1 MRSLDIAVIIAY
13 FAAVIAVGLLL
24 AGRQRDASDYFLGHR
39 GLPWW
44 ALMFSV
50 VATETSALTVISVPG
65 LAARGNLTFLQI
77 AFGYLVGRIG
87 VAALLLP
94 GYFQGTQDTAYQRL
108 EHRFGRAARRTAS
121 GVFLFTRALADCVR
135 IFATAIPLAIITHW
149 SLPVGIVAIG
159 FVTLVY
165 TWVGGLRAVV
175 WVDVIQLGVYLLGGI
190 ATLIVATH
198 LSGGIDAF
206 GRAWDAGKLRAF
218 DFSFAFTKT
227 YTFWGGVIGGALLSA
242 ASHGTDHLIVQ
253 RLLAARNLKDAQ
265 RALIGSGV
273 FIIAQFALFLL
284 VGTSLWLAGAD
295 QPGMRGDALYPTFIV
310 KQLPA
315 GLSGLVVAGILA
327 AAMSS
332 HASAVN
338 SLASAS
344 THDFYAPITRRQDPT
359 HLLWVGRWLTL
370 FWTAVLVAGAMAFR
384 DQNTPVVQLAL
395 SITSLTWGSLL
406 GTYVLGGLWR
416 RARQRDV
423 IIAMVAGVLIMT
435 PIVLG
440 AVIPGF
446 PVRWL
451 AGLAWPWYVPLG
463 TGVGAA
469 GGGREQE
476 QVELAAALTAPGVA
490 RRVRV
495 RADGEI
501 ALSTAFGGGPGIL
514 VNAGTGSVAY
524 ARDPSGVL
532 RRAGGYGWQLGDEGG
547 GYWLG
552 RRALGVAA
560 RAQDGRGEGSTR
572 LGRLLGGVGLQH
584 LHELVAW
591 S

>member
-1 MRSLDIAVIIAY
+1 MEGPRASRAFFFVGMRGLDVAVIFAY
-13 FAAVIAVGLLL
+13 FAAVIVFGLLL
-24 AGRQRDASDYFLGHR
+24 AGRQRSASDYFLGHR

-65 LAARGNLTFLQI
+65 LAARGDLTFLQI

-108 EHRFGRAARRTAS
+108 EHRFGPLARRVAS

-149 SLPVGIVAIG
+149 SMPVGIIAIG

-198 LSGGIDAF
+198 MAGGIGAF
-206 GRAWDAGKLRAF
+206 DRALDAGKLHVV
-218 DFSFAFTKT
+218 DFSFSFTKT
-227 YTFWGGVIGGALLSA
+227 YTIWGGLIGGALLSA

-253 RLLAARNLKDAQ
+253 RLLAAKNLRDAQ

-273 FIIAQFALFLL
+273 FIIVQFALFLL

-295 QPGMRGDALYPTFIV
+295 QPGMRGDAIYPTFIV
-310 KQLPA
+310 THLPA
-315 GLSGLVVAGILA
+315 GLAGLAVGGILA

-344 THDFYAPITRRQDPT
+344 THDFYAPITGRQEPEQ
-359 HLLWVGRWLTL
+359 LLRVGRLLTL
-370 FWTAVLVAGAMAFR
+370 VWTVILVAGAITFQ

-395 SITSLTWGSLL
+395 SVASLTYGALL
-406 GTYVLGGLWR
+406 GTYLLGGMWP
-416 RARQRDV
+416 RARQVDV
-423 IIAMVAGVLIMT
+423 IIALVVSILVMS

-440 AVIPGF
+440 GGVIPQF
-446 PVRWL
+446 PMHWL
-451 AGLAWPWYVPLG
+451 RGLAWPWYVPLG
-463 TGVGAA
+463 TAITMFVGMLTSFIGRSDGQTA
-469 GGGREQE
+469 GRSEG
-476 QVELAAALTAPGVA
+476 
-490 RRVRV
+490 
-495 RADGEI
+495 I
-501 ALSTAFGGGPGIL
+501 A
-514 VNAGTGSVAY
+514 
-524 ARDPSGVL
+524 
-532 RRAGGYGWQLGDEGG
+532 
-547 GYWLG
+547 
-552 RRALGVAA
+552 
-560 RAQDGRGEGSTR
+560 
-572 LGRLLGGVGLQH
+572 
-584 LHELVAW
+584 
-591 S
+591 